1 MKKRNESKFKE
12 YNALNESLL
21 MFCLANE
28 SIFTIINVVSIGNR
42 NLYKP
47 LTVAGNG

>member
-1 MKKRNESKFKE
+1 MKNRNESKFKE
-12 YNALNESLL
+12 YALNESLF